1 MHDIARN
8 LKRLRRQ
15 KGLTQEELAIRLN
28 YNGPSGVERAFKRV
42 IPKLKQHVHGG
53 VWPDIQRPLQKAQQ
67 EFCYCT
73 PQETWIK

>member
-1 MHDIARN
+1 MTFH
-8 LKRLRRQ
+8 
-15 KGLTQEELAIRLN
+15 GLAIWMN

-73 PQETWIK
+73 PQETWIKYQWNLDIRVKV

>member
-1 MHDIARN
+1 MTFH
-8 LKRLRRQ
+8 
-15 KGLTQEELAIRLN
+15 GLAIRMN

-67 EFCYCT
+67 EFFYCT
-73 PQETWIK
+73 PLETWIK